1 MSNAYVI
8 ETGDQAAGIVIR
20 EGDRFRFYSSSRRF
34 RSLDGSSYRRPHDAE
49 RAAARVAFIASS
61 PRRSSSSVALRSR

>member
-8 ETGDQAAGIVIR
+8 ETGDEAAGIVIR

-34 RSLDGSSYRRPHDAE
+34 RSLDGASYRRPRDAE
-49 RAAARVAFIASS
+49 RAAARVAVIAAGPRQFSS
-61 PRRSSSSVALRSR
+61 PVAIRSR

>member
-34 RSLDGSSYRRPHDAE
+34 RSLEGSSYRRPRDAE
-49 RAAARVAFIASS
+49 RAAAQVAFTASR
-61 PRRSSSSVALRSR
+61 PQDPSSVGLRSR

>member
-8 ETGDQAAGIVIR
+8 ETGDEAAGIIIR

-34 RSLDGSSYRRPHDAE
+34 RSLDGASYRRPRDAE
-49 RAAARVAFIASS
+49 RAAARVAVIASGARHPS
-61 PRRSSSSVALRSR
+61 APVAMRSR